1 VFVIFYLLRFQ
12 EDQIVIKKKQLI
24 ENLYNALDSEE
35 EANNQFYD
43 YTIKSLKYYKWLSE
57 DKKEKVQNIVSKLR
71 DDTQRHKNV
80 IEKLIQDVKESEKDV
95 F

>member
-1 VFVIFYLLRFQ
+1 M
-12 EDQIVIKKKQLI
+12 IKKKQLI
-24 ENLYNALDSEE
+24 ENLYDALESEE
-35 EANNQFYD
+35 EANKQFYD

-57 DKKEKVQNIVSKLR
+57 DNKEKIQNIITKLR

>member
-1 VFVIFYLLRFQ
+1 M
-12 EDQIVIKKKQLI
+12 IKKKPLI
-24 ENLYNALDSEE
+24 DSLYDALDREE

-57 DKKEKVQNIVSKLR
+57 DKREKVQDIITKLR
-71 DDTQRHKNV
+71 DDTQRHKNMV
-80 IEKLIQDVKESEKDV
+80 EKLIQYVQESDKDV

>member
-1 VFVIFYLLRFQ
+1 M
-12 EDQIVIKKKQLI
+12 IKKKLLI
-24 ENLYNALDSEE
+24 EALYDALDREE

-57 DKKEKVQNIVSKLR
+57 DKKEKVQNIITKLR
-71 DDTQRHKNV
+71 DDTQRHKSMVENV
-80 IEKLIQDVKESEKDV
+80 IQYVQESDKNV

>member
-1 VFVIFYLLRFQ
+1 M
-12 EDQIVIKKKQLI
+12 IKKKPLI
-24 ENLYNALDSEE
+24 DSLYDALDREE

-57 DKKEKVQNIVSKLR
+57 DNREKVQDIITKLR
-71 DDTQRHKNV
+71 DDTQRHKSMV
-80 IEKLIQDVKESEKDV
+80 EKLIQHVQESDKSV

>member
-1 VFVIFYLLRFQ
+1 MFFKCQ
-12 EDQIVIKKKQLI
+12 KDQFMIKKKPLI
-24 ENLYNALDSEE
+24 ESLYDALDREE

-57 DKKEKVQNIVSKLR
+57 DKREKVQDIITKLR
-71 DDTQRHKNV
+71 DDTLRHKSM
-80 IEKLIQDVKESEKDV
+80 IENLIQHIQESDKNE

>member
-1 VFVIFYLLRFQ
+1 M
-12 EDQIVIKKKQLI
+12 IKKKQLV

-35 EANNQFYD
+35 EANSQFYE
-43 YTIKSLKYYKWLSE
+43 YTIKSLKYYKWLGE
-57 DKKEKVQNIVSKLR
+57 GNKGKIQNIITKLR

-80 IEKLIQDVKESEKDV
+80 IEKLIQEIKMSDKDV

>member
-1 VFVIFYLLRFQ
+1 M
-12 EDQIVIKKKQLI
+12 IKKKQLI

-57 DKKEKVQNIVSKLR
+57 DNKEKIQNIITKLS

-80 IEKLIQDVKESEKDV
+80 IEKLIQEIKVSDKDV

>member
-1 VFVIFYLLRFQ
+1 M
-12 EDQIVIKKKQLI
+12 IKKKLLI
-24 ENLYNALDSEE
+24 ETLYDALDREE

-57 DKKEKVQNIVSKLR
+57 DNKEKVQDIITKLR
-71 DDTQRHKNV
+71 DDTQRHKSV
-80 IEKLIQDVKESEKDV
+80 IEKLIKYVQESEKNV

>member
-1 VFVIFYLLRFQ
+1 M
-12 EDQIVIKKKQLI
+12 I
-24 ENLYNALDSEE
+24 ENLYDALDREE

-57 DKKEKVQNIVSKLR
+57 DKREKVQDIITKLR
-71 DDTQRHKNV
+71 DDTQRHKNMV
-80 IEKLIQDVKESEKDV
+80 EKLIQYVQESDKDV

>member
-1 VFVIFYLLRFQ
+1 M
-12 EDQIVIKKKQLI
+12 IKKKRLI
-24 ENLYNALDSEE
+24 ESLYNALDREE

-57 DKKEKVQNIVSKLR
+57 DKKEKVHDIITKLR
-71 DDTQRHKNV
+71 NDTQRHKSMV
-80 IEKLIQDVKESEKDV
+80 EKLIQYVQESDKNV